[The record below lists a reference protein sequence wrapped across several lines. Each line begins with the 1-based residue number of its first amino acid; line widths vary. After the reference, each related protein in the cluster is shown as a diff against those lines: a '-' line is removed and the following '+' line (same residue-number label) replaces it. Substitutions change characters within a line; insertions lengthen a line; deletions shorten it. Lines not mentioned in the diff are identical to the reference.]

1 MELDR
6 MHLKILLVDDHT
18 LFRKGLRAL
27 LLHYHPAWEIREAE
41 NGVKAI
47 LEVSTSRPD
56 IVLMDYDMPKL
67 DGLKA
72 ARQII
77 KDNPGIRVIIISMH
91 NEAEIVRRMSD
102 IGVMGMVEKNAGDE
116 ELLLAIHQVKKG
128 FRHFSLPI
136 EELMKGP
143 HAQKQGKPGEETVSG
158 LLSLTGREIEVFRA
172 LVEGKQPALIA
183 EAMSISPRTLD
194 SHKTSIFRKCGV
206 HSVPE
211 LIRFAYRNR
220 AL

>member
-1 MELDR
+1 

-27 LLHYHPAWEIREAE
+27 LLHYHPGWEILEAE

-47 LEVSTSRPD
+47 IEVSAARPD

-67 DGLKA
+67 DGLRA
-72 ARQII
+72 ANQII
-77 KDNPGIRVIIISMH
+77 RDNPGIRVIILSMH
-91 NEAEIVRRMSD
+91 TEAEIIRRMSE

-116 ELLLAIHQVKKG
+116 ELLQAIRQVTKG
-128 FRHFSLPI
+128 IRHFSLPI
-136 EELMKGP
+136 EELLESTFPSRKR
-143 HAQKQGKPGEETVSG
+143 KPGQESVSG
-158 LLSLTGREIEVFRA
+158 LLSLTGREIEVFRG
-172 LVEGKQPALIA
+172 LIEGLQPAVIA
-183 EAMSISPRTLD
+183 EYLSISPRTLE
-194 SHKTSIFRKCGV
+194 SHKNNIYKKCGV